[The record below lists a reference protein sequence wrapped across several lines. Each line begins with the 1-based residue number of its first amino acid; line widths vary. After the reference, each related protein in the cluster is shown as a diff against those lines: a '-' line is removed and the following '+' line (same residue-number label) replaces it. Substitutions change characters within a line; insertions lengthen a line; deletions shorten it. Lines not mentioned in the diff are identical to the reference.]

1 MSRTLKLKDI
11 LLTIPSEIEDIYEIC
26 LNEIKLS
33 NNDLNVLFYY
43 SRIYY
48 DSLLITYNLIPDNM
62 DSIKIFRD
70 NIMKSIDQSEV
81 KQQYRRITNSK
92 NIIPALLLKNLNNL
106 TNFNSVTFTDDKMKK
121 YYVSDVLL
129 RLIVSKL
136 DNTKPYSDSFTKK
149 ILNSEFEV
157 N

>member
-62 DSIKIFRD
+62 DSIKIFMD

-81 KQQYRRITNSK
+81 KQQYRRITNPK